1 MSTQLN
7 RMAIAFSVAI
17 ILAFLCGG
25 KAFCQSA
32 ASANPATNAS
42 PPAVHYHFHQHN
54 YPGSAPGSSPYWAA
68 TASQVPNVFSPVPYA
83 ASPVNTQN
91 PSGASAYGPS
101 AYNQNPY
108 TFIPMNAAGGQGAGY
123 SGYGAGGQPTA
134 AWPYPAGYV
143 PSPYAPLPFANM
155 APNAPTAQ
163 GIIHVFLPTAN
174 AIVLL
179 NGQKIRGTGK
189 DRKLTTPVLPG
200 NREFQYWVTATFN
213 RGGQTVTEYRK
224 VDVGAGEYTVADFTI
239 PPEPNPIKLPAGPV
253 DPNSVVPDT
262 TR

>member
-1 MSTQLN
+1 MGSRRQ
-7 RMAIAFSVAI
+7 
-17 ILAFLCGG
+17 
-25 KAFCQSA
+25 
-32 ASANPATNAS
+32 
-42 PPAVHYHFHQHN
+42 
-54 YPGSAPGSSPYWAA
+54 PGLIRRAM
-68 TASQVPNVFSPVPYA
+68 SPV
-83 ASPVNTQN
+83 
-91 PSGASAYGPS
+91 
-101 AYNQNPY
+101 
-108 TFIPMNAAGGQGAGY
+108 
-123 SGYGAGGQPTA
+123 
-134 AWPYPAGYV
+134 
-143 PSPYAPLPFANM
+143 PYAPLPFANIT
-155 APNAPTAQ
+155 PNAPTAQ

-189 DRKLTTPVLPG
+189 ESKLTTPVLPG

-262 TR
+262 TALSAILSCRVGRRSEPHTNELKD